1 MKFLDELVDKT
12 NTSHLELLARLM
24 DLTIRGEAAGLE
36 GPLLD
41 AMRKLCYD
49 FGCREGEMPSEE
61 ALDPVR

>member
-1 MKFLDELVDKT
+1 VSPRT
-12 NTSHLELLARLM
+12 LLWCLLN
-24 DLTIRGEAAGLE
+24 LTIRAEFEGLE

-61 ALDPVR
+61 VTPGT